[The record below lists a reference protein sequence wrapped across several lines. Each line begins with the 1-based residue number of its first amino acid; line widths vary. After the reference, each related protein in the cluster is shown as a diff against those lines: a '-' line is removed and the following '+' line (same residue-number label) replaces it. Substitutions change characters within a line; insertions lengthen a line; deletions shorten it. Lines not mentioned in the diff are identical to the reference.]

1 MELNNYREHLDTI
14 DKELL
19 RLFIERMAI
28 AGEIAQWKQQN
39 SMPVLDLRRE
49 KEKLRAMEEM
59 SPQDLKEY
67 SVSLFSLMMEL
78 SRSYQNRII
87 HPASTETLA
96 IEQALKETPQLFP
109 ETAIV
114 ACQGVEGAYSG
125 IACEK
130 LFKRPSI
137 FYFSSFDAVFS
148 AIEKGLCR
156 YGVIPVENSTAGTVN
171 AVYDLMRK
179 HDFRIVR
186 SVRVKIDHNL
196 LVKPGTKLEDIR
208 EIYSHAQAIAQ
219 CSAFLQSMPNVKV
232 IPCENTAVAAKKVAE
247 SQDKGIA
254 ALSSRSCSKLYGLE
268 ILKAD
273 VQDSGNNHTR
283 FICISKNLEIYPGA
297 DRTSL
302 MMVLPHE
309 PGSLYRLLSRFNALG
324 INLTKLESRPMPE
337 RSFEFMFYFD
347 LDTSVYSPRFIQLMG
362 ELPDISEEHE
372 YLGSYSEVI

>member
-1 MELNNYREHLDTI
+1 MELSTYREQLDRI
-14 DKELL
+14 DREILS
-19 RLFIERMAI
+19 LFAERMAVS
-28 AGEIAQWKQQN
+28 GEIAQWKQEN
-39 SMPVLDLRRE
+39 SMPVLDVRRE
-49 KEKLRAMEEM
+49 KEKLRMMEEL
-59 SPQDLKEY
+59 SPEDLKEY
-67 SVSLFSLMMEL
+67 SVSLFSMIMEL
-78 SRSYQNRII
+78 SRSYQNRIL
-87 HPASTETLA
+87 HPVSTETQA
-96 IEQALKETPQLFP
+96 IEKALKETPRLFP
-109 ETAIV
+109 ETAFV

-130 LFKRPSI
+130 LFKRPNI
-137 FYFSSFDAVFS
+137 FYFSTFDAVFA
-148 AIEKGLCR
+148 AIEKGLCS

-171 AVYDLMRK
+171 AVYDLMRR

-219 CSAFLQSMPNVKV
+219 CSAFLQTLPNVKV

-247 SQDKGIA
+247 SDDRGIA

-268 ILKAD
+268 ILRPD
-273 VQDSGNNHTR
+273 VQDSDNNHTR

-309 PGSLYRLLSRFNALG
+309 PGSLYKLLSRFNALG

-362 ELPDISEEHE
+362 ELGDLSEEHE

>member
-59 SPQDLKEY
+59 SPEDLKEY

-87 HPASTETLA
+87 HPASAETRA

-196 LVKPGTKLEDIR
+196 LVKPGTKPEDIR